1 MLLSATIA
9 ASSIQA
15 AEKKKKDNRPEE
27 EATVETVEIAP
38 GVMSVV
44 SNPDVPLSMKF
55 CGQDV
60 DLDPVYMFERMDREL
75 TSLCYTHGST
85 LLAIKRANRY
95 FPMIREILKKN
106 GVPEDMVY
114 LACTE
119 STLDPFAISPAKA
132 AGLWQFMPD
141 TGRQYGLEVNEYV
154 DERFHPVKST
164 EAACKYLLAA
174 YKKYGKWES
183 VASSYNAGMG
193 RISNELRNQ
202 GVDSSWDLWLVN
214 ETTRYPFRIIAYKLI
229 LEDPAKYGFNLAEN
243 QLYQPLN
250 YQVVKVDKPI
260 ESWSKWAADH
270 DITYRDLREAN
281 PWIRA
286 NYLTNKSGKVYEV
299 LVPDKEKNKRSKL

>member
-1 MLLSATIA
+1 MA
-9 ASSIQA
+9 
-15 AEKKKKDNRPEE
+15 
-27 EATVETVEIAP
+27 
-38 GVMSVV
+38 MV
-44 SNPDVPLSMKF
+44 SNPVVPETMEF
-55 CGQDV
+55 CGQKV
-60 DLDPVYMFERMDREL
+60 DLDPIYMFERMDREL

-95 FPMIREILKKN
+95 FPMMRGILKKN

-132 AGLWQFMPD
+132 AGLWQFMPE

-164 EAACKYLLAA
+164 EAACRYLLAA

-193 RISNELRNQ
+193 RISNELKNQ

-229 LEDPAKYGFNLAEN
+229 LENPGKYGFNVADD
-243 QLYQPLN
+243 QLYRQLD
-250 YQVVKVDKPI
+250 YQVVKVDKPV

-270 DITYRDLREAN
+270 GITYRDLREAN

-286 NYLTNKSGKVYEV
+286 NYLINKSGKVYEV